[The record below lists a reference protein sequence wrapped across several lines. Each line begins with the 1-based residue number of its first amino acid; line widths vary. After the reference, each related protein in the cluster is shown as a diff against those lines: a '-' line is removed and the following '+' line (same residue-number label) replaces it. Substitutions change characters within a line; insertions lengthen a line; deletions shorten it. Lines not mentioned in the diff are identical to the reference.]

1 MENSNL
7 KIFDFYSGDNKEHW
21 LNEIEKSDWR
31 AGKYLYELLR
41 NRKLKELCGESTR
54 VLLLTEGDELLAFCT
69 YAEQDDIRDASLT
82 PWVGFAYTFP
92 KYRGKRC
99 MGKLLEY
106 AYDLA
111 EKEGHKYIYISTGEI
126 GLYEKYGYTFW
137 KMMTDVYGDES
148 RVYRRE
154 IHHV

>member
-1 MENSNL
+1 MDRPARKIVLTIRRRRVKRIMVLLVIDVQKGITDERLYGYQQFEDNL
-7 KIFDFYSGDNKEHW
+7 KQLI
-21 LNEIEKSDWR
+21 
-31 AGKYLYELLR
+31 
-41 NRKLKELCGESTR
+41 
-54 VLLLTEGDELLAFCT
+54 
-69 YAEQDDIRDASLT
+69 DASLT

-111 EKEGHKYIYISTGEI
+111 EKEGHKYIYISTGEV

>member
-1 MENSNL
+1 VDRPARKIVLTIRRQRVKRIMVLLVIDVQKGITDERLYGYQQFEDNL
-7 KIFDFYSGDNKEHW
+7 KQLI
-21 LNEIEKSDWR
+21 
-31 AGKYLYELLR
+31 
-41 NRKLKELCGESTR
+41 
-54 VLLLTEGDELLAFCT
+54 
-69 YAEQDDIRDASLT
+69 DASLT

-92 KYRGKRC
+92 KYRGKRR

-111 EKEGHKYIYISTGEI
+111 EKEGHKYIYISTGEV

>member
-1 MENSNL
+1 MDRPARKIVLTIRRRRVKRIMVLLVIDVQKGITDERLYGYQQFEDNL
-7 KIFDFYSGDNKEHW
+7 KQLI
-21 LNEIEKSDWR
+21 
-31 AGKYLYELLR
+31 
-41 NRKLKELCGESTR
+41 
-54 VLLLTEGDELLAFCT
+54 
-69 YAEQDDIRDASLT
+69 DASLT

-106 AYDLA
+106 AYDFA
-111 EKEGHKYIYISTGEI
+111 EKEGHKYIYISTGEV

>member
-1 MENSNL
+1 
-7 KIFDFYSGDNKEHW
+7 
-21 LNEIEKSDWR
+21 
-31 AGKYLYELLR
+31 
-41 NRKLKELCGESTR
+41 
-54 VLLLTEGDELLAFCT
+54 
-69 YAEQDDIRDASLT
+69 
-82 PWVGFAYTFP
+82 
-92 KYRGKRC
+92 

-106 AYDLA
+106 VYDLA
-111 EKEGHKYIYISTGEI
+111 EKEGYKYIYISTGEI

>member
-1 MENSNL
+1 MDRPARKIVLTIRSRRVKRIMVLLVIDVQKGITDERLYGYQQFEDNL
-7 KIFDFYSGDNKEHW
+7 KQLI
-21 LNEIEKSDWR
+21 
-31 AGKYLYELLR
+31 
-41 NRKLKELCGESTR
+41 
-54 VLLLTEGDELLAFCT
+54 
-69 YAEQDDIRDASLT
+69 DASLT

>member
-1 MENSNL
+1 MDRPARKIVLTIRRQRVKRIMVLLVIDVQKGITDERLYGYQQFEDNL
-7 KIFDFYSGDNKEHW
+7 KQLI
-21 LNEIEKSDWR
+21 
-31 AGKYLYELLR
+31 
-41 NRKLKELCGESTR
+41 
-54 VLLLTEGDELLAFCT
+54 
-69 YAEQDDIRDASLT
+69 DASLT

-111 EKEGHKYIYISTGEI
+111 EKEGHKYIYISTGEV